1 MKKLTI
7 SFLGRDCPGIVS
19 AVSQIL
25 GQTGCNIIEVTQTIL
40 CGEFAAIFIVQAPE
54 NVTEESL
61 HTQLALGLVDAKLD
75 LSVLVRPAVEG
86 RWEDSVVSQ
95 PFVVTVDGPDRPGLI
110 AAMSRVF
117 ARHGVNIDSLKAV
130 LGQDHSNHALFV
142 FEVKASWP
150 AKARPRACAS
160 ACSTATS
167 SKPSIVSAPSR
178 IPSVPERGRTASASI
193 IRNIHAF

>member
-86 RWEDSVVSQ
+86 QWGTGLVCD
-95 PFVVTVDGPDRPGLI
+95 PFVVTADGPDHTGQI
-110 AAMSRVF
+110 AAMSRIF
-117 ARHGVNIDSLKAV
+117 AQHSINIESLKAI
-130 LGQDHSNHALFV
+130 LGEGGPNHALFV
-142 FEVKASWP
+142 FEVM
-150 AKARPRACAS
+150 
-160 ACSTATS
+160 
-167 SKPSIVSAPSR
+167 
-178 IPSVPERGRTASASI
+178 VPEDVDLGRLRRELMVEGKKHDLRVSVQHRDIFEAVHRVAS
-193 IRNIHAF
+193 F

>member
-117 ARHGVNIDSLKAV
+117 ARHGVN
-130 LGQDHSNHALFV
+130 
-142 FEVKASWP
+142 
-150 AKARPRACAS
+150 CAS

-167 SKPSIVSAPSR
+167 TKPSIVSAPSR
-178 IPSVPERGRTASASI
+178 IPSVPGARQDRLRKYHKEYPCFLNAKLSIRSTCSATSI
-193 IRNIHAF
+193 WTCAP

>member
-25 GQTGCNIIEVTQTIL
+25 GQTGCNIIEVTHTIL
-40 CGEFAAIFIVQAPE
+40 CGEFAAIFIVQAPD
-54 NVTEESL
+54 NVTAESL

-142 FEVKASWP
+142 FEVK
-150 AKARPRACAS
+150 
-160 ACSTATS
+160 
-167 SKPSIVSAPSR
+167 
-178 IPSVPERGRTASASI
+178 VPENADLGRLRRELASEGQAQGLRVSVQHRDI
-193 IRNIHAF
+193 FEAVHRIGSF

>member
-75 LSVLVRPAVEG
+75 LSGEIGRDVRGFGEN
-86 RWEDSVVSQ
+86 
-95 PFVVTVDGPDRPGLI
+95 T
-110 AAMSRVF
+110 AACLGKQGKRTGAKGKAKENGGVARNQKNRHHAQKAEAHHGKPHNGAASEAHQKGGFNSFLSRF
-117 ARHGVNIDSLKAV
+117 CRSGI
-130 LGQDHSNHALFV
+130 G
-142 FEVKASWP
+142 
-150 AKARPRACAS
+150 
-160 ACSTATS
+160 
-167 SKPSIVSAPSR
+167 
-178 IPSVPERGRTASASI
+178 
-193 IRNIHAF
+193 